1 MPVFITPFWTLHN
14 EQRKTKLYFFKKPDS
29 ILKPTC
35 LGLNET
41 GMPHQLSCRHFFWQ
55 LQDTLFTPVVEC
67 STEGH
72 LSFFLSFFL
81 SQFFFFFF
89 CEIESRNRKYFY
101 CSKSDLSG
109 NITKM
114 SYLFQWK
121 AAEQAGHMR
130 YVLKNLRWKKDGCF
144 NLKGKKIQ
152 LHWACHVKPNSK
164 YWENILDKST

>member
-14 EQRKTKLYFFKKPDS
+14 EQRKTKLYFFKKHDS

-89 CEIESRNRKYFY
+89 LWNRKPQQKIFLLFQKWFIWERHQDVISIPVKGSRASGSYEICLKKPTMEKRWLFQFKRKKNPASLSMSCQTQLQILRKYF
-101 CSKSDLSG
+101 
-109 NITKM
+109 
-114 SYLFQWK
+114 
-121 AAEQAGHMR
+121 R
-130 YVLKNLRWKKDGCF
+130 
-144 NLKGKKIQ
+144 
-152 LHWACHVKPNSK
+152 
-164 YWENILDKST
+164 